1 MTTAI
6 RLIALGRKISNLYA
20 DLSAPLLREYG
31 MNRTCFDVL
40 MFCANQP
47 EHNTA
52 RDLCEMRGL
61 KSGIA
66 SVAVE
71 TLIAGGYLT
80 RTPDAA
86 DRRKHR
92 LVPTGKAA
100 DPIRAGREMQATFTD
115 ALRAGITQEELHA
128 LERLTDT
135 LEENLT
141 RMGRG
146 ETVSC

>member
-20 DLSAPLLREYG
+20 DLSAPLLREWG

-40 MFCANQP
+40 LFCANQP
-47 EHNTA
+47 EYNTA

-61 KSGIA
+61 RSGNA

-71 TLIAGGYLT
+71 ALISGGYLT
-80 RTPDAA
+80 RTQDPD

-92 LVPTGKAA
+92 LVPADKAA
-100 DPIRAGREMQATFTD
+100 GLIRAGREMQAHFTE
-115 ALRAGITQEELHA
+115 ALRAGITAEELDA
-128 LERLTDT
+128 LGRLTDT
-135 LEENLT
+135 LEENLAH
-141 RMGRG
+141 MGSEG
-146 ETVSC
+146 ALPC

>member
-20 DLSAPLLREYG
+20 DLSAPLLREWG

-40 MFCANQP
+40 LFCANQP
-47 EHNTA
+47 EYNTA

-61 KSGIA
+61 RSGNA

-71 TLIAGGYLT
+71 TLISGGYLT
-80 RTPDAA
+80 RTPDPA

-92 LVPTGKAA
+92 LVPTAKAA
-100 DPIRAGREMQATFTD
+100 GLIRAGREMQAHFTE
-115 ALRAGITQEELHA
+115 ALRAGITAEELDA
-128 LERLTDT
+128 LGRLTDT
-135 LEENLT
+135 LEENLAH
-141 RMGRG
+141 MGRVG
-146 ETVSC
+146 ALSC